1 MKDYKNSEFTGYKLT
16 RTWFDFKFENP
27 GKIKASHT
35 ELYFYIIDLWNRLG
49 QKEKFGLPTAVTM
62 ECLGIGS
69 YNTYKRNLNDLI
81 DFGFILLIQESKN
94 QHQSKVIA
102 LSKFDKATD
111 KALDKAHIKATDEAI
126 DKATDDIDKQ
136 YNNEQKNNNIINNN
150 NEIIQNFNFSEILK
164 YESPEW
170 IESVSMQQKITAE
183 EIQNK
188 IDEFELFLKTIEKK
202 HQSKKEFVN
211 HFINWLGKN
220 PVKTNPENSSKK
232 KNYDF
237 DATRIIET
245 NTKKPYRF
253 DLETAITEQ
262 NNNNKFAKKQ
272 FRFNSGE
279 AMDLIQKND

>member
-1 MKDYKNSEFTGYKLT
+1 MKDFKNSEFTGYKLT

-81 DFGFILLIQESKN
+81 DFGFIQLIQESKN

-111 KALDKAHIKATDEAI
+111 KALDKAHIKATDEA
-126 DKATDDIDKQ
+126 TDDIDKQ

-150 NEIIQNFNFSEILK
+150 NETFQNLNFSEILK
-164 YESPEW
+164 NESQEW
-170 IESVSMQQKITAE
+170 IESVAMQQKISIE
-183 EIQNK
+183 LIQQK
-188 IDEFELFLKTIEKK
+188 IDEFVLFLKTTEKNHK
-202 HQSKKEFVN
+202 SKKEFIS
-211 HFINWLGKN
+211 HFINWLPKN
-220 PVKTNPENSSKK
+220 LKSDGREQQSTGSGTKT
-232 KNYDF
+232 
-237 DATRIIET
+237 A
-245 NTKKPYRF
+245 YRF
-253 DLETAITEQ
+253 DLNQAISEQ
-262 NNNNKFAKKQ
+262 NNNNKFVKKQ
-272 FRFNSGE
+272 FRFNSNE
-279 AMDLIQKND
+279 AIDLIRKND

>member
-1 MKDYKNSEFTGYKLT
+1 MKDFKNSEFTGYKLT

-111 KALDKAHIKATDEAI
+111 KALDKAHIKATD
-126 DKATDDIDKQ
+126 KATDDIDKQ

-150 NEIIQNFNFSEILK
+150 NEIIQNFNFSEVLK
-164 YESPEW
+164 FESPEW
-170 IESVSMQQKITAE
+170 IESVSMQQKISIDE
-183 EIQNK
+183 VQKK

-202 HQSKKEFVN
+202 HDSKKEFIS
-211 HFINWLGKN
+211 HFVNWLGKN
-220 PVKTNPENSSKK
+220 SLIANTENPIKK
-232 KNYDF
+232 KNYNF
-237 DATRIIET
+237 DSTRIIET
-245 NTKKPYRF
+245 NTR
-253 DLETAITEQ
+253 
-262 NNNNKFAKKQ
+262 KQ
-272 FRFNSGE
+272 FRFSTIDAIGALPIRPFGTNRPNEDIIS
-279 AMDLIQKND
+279 KND

>member
-1 MKDYKNSEFTGYKLT
+1 MKDFKNSEFTGYKLT
-16 RTWFDFKFENP
+16 RTWFDFKFDNP

-111 KALDKAHIKATDEAI
+111 KALDKAHIKAI

-170 IESVSMQQKITAE
+170 LESVSMQQKITAE

-188 IDEFELFLKTIEKK
+188 IEEFELFLKTIEKK

-220 PVKTNPENSSKK
+220 SVKTNPENPIKK

-237 DATRIIET
+237 DSKRIIET

-253 DLETAITEQ
+253 DLETAIAEQ
-262 NNNNKFAKKQ
+262 NNNNKFVKKQ

-279 AMDLIQKND
+279 AMDLIRKND

>member
-1 MKDYKNSEFTGYKLT
+1 MKDFKNSEFTGYKLT

-81 DFGFILLIQESKN
+81 DFGFIMLVQESKN

-136 YNNEQKNNNIINNN
+136 YNNKQKNNNIINNN
-150 NEIIQNFNFSEILK
+150 NEIIQNFNFSEVLK
-164 YESPEW
+164 FESPEW
-170 IESVSMQQKITAE
+170 LETVSMQQKLSIDE
-183 EIQNK
+183 VQKK
-188 IDEFELFLKTIEKK
+188 IDEFELFLKTIEKT
-202 HQSKKEFVN
+202 HQSKKEFIS
-211 HFINWLGKN
+211 HLINWLGKN
-220 PVKTNPENSSKK
+220 LHIENSK
-232 KNYDF
+232 KNQ
-237 DATRIIET
+237 
-245 NTKKPYRF
+245 NNSSNGKKPYRF
-253 DLETAITEQ
+253 DLESAIGAVPIRPFGT
-262 NNNNKFAKKQ
+262 NRPN
-272 FRFNSGE
+272 G
-279 AMDLIQKND
+279 DLISKND

>member
-16 RTWFDFKFENP
+16 RTWFDFKFDNP

-111 KALDKAHIKATDEAI
+111 KALDKAHIKATDE
-126 DKATDDIDKQ
+126 ATDDIDKQ

-279 AMDLIQKND
+279 AMDLIRKND